1 MIRLKQ
7 ILKEF
12 PETSSA
18 ADITEK
24 ELKTAKIVV
33 NGLINRGFSRI
44 GAVGLAGNISVE
56 SRFKTSATDGN
67 KAEGLCQW
75 QAARLKALKA
85 FADAKGKGYTSLS
98 LQLDFMKYELLDSY
112 YTNDKYIPGVPKSLI
127 FIDHGDE
134 IGYSKKK
141 PRRDVESVITETK
154 NYINSITSNVSET
167 TKNLRKNVFRPTAS
181 LAHEDRRV
189 ANALKINDYT
199 K

>member
-24 ELKTAKIVV
+24 ELETAKIVV
-33 NGLINRGFSRI
+33 NGLVKRGFSRI

-56 SRFKTSATDGN
+56 SRFKTAATDGR
-67 KAEGLCQW
+67 AEGLCQW
-75 QAARLKALKA
+75 QGKRLTALKA

-112 YTNDKYIPGVPKSLI
+112 YTNDKYISGVPKGLI
-127 FIDHGDE
+127 FINHGGK

-141 PRRDVESVITETK
+141 PRRDTAATTESK
-154 NYINSITSNVSET
+154 NYAKSITSNVSET

>member
-75 QAARLKALKA
+75 QGKRLTALKA
-85 FADAKGKGYTSLS
+85 FAKSKGSSYTSLS

-112 YTNDKYIPGVPKSLI
+112 YTNDKYITGVPKGLI
-127 FIDHGDE
+127 FINHGGK

-141 PRRDVESVITETK
+141 PRRDTAATTESK
-154 NYINSITSNVSET
+154 NYIKSITSDVSQT

-189 ANALKINDYT
+189 ANALKINDYA